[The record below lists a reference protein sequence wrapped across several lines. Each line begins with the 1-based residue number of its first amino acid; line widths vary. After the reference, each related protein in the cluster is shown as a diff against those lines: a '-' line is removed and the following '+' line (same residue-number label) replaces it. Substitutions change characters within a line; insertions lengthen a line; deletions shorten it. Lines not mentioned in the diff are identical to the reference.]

1 MKKIAVITGTRAEYG
16 LTKPLIQKIKDDDQ
30 LELLL
35 VVTGTHLMS
44 EFGNT
49 YKNIIK
55 DGFQI
60 HAKIKDGL
68 KGDSSF
74 SITKAMAKGMVGFV
88 EAYEALK
95 PDLIIVLGDRSEILA
110 AVTAAAVSKI
120 PVAHLHGGETTEGAY
135 DEYFRHAI
143 TKMSFLHFT
152 ATETYRKRVIQLG
165 EHPDRVFN
173 VGAIGIDS
181 INNLEL
187 LPRAEFEKAIDF
199 KLKKN
204 NVLITF
210 HPVTLEKNTAEL
222 QFNELLISLDKLKDI
237 AMIFT
242 KPNSDV
248 GGKIIIKMIDQYVLK
263 NKSKAISFDSLG
275 QLRYLS
281 ALQYVDVVI
290 GNSSSGIYEAPI
302 FKIPTINIGDR
313 QKGRLMPQSVI
324 NCLPTSTEI
333 DNALLK
339 AFDLDFKTSIKSQ
352 ENIFGNGTASAQVI
366 KIIKSF
372 EKVSLKKSFY
382 DITFDING

>member
-74 SITKAMAKGMVGFV
+74 SITKAMAKAMVGFV
-88 EAYEALK
+88 EAYEELK
-95 PDLIIVLGDRSEILA
+95 PDLIIVLGDRSEILV
-110 AVTAAAVSKI
+110 AVTAAVVSKI

-382 DITFDING
+382 DITFDVNG